1 MQLSDVSVDK
11 YENLLYLKKYESFL
25 KVCYIFLGIL
35 AKKSLGLVLFSMDC
49 WVTTNISIFFLA

>member
-1 MQLSDVSVDK
+1 MTQKMQLSDVSVDK

-49 WVTTNISIFFLA
+49 